1 LELQTRGS
9 EKIMEIGLQSIIMK
23 KTSSEEG
30 MGDYDDEK
38 PDWRELD
45 RRRDRSTF
53 YGRQEKGAGKKK
65 EPPKDRW
72 QQGRVKDALD
82 RLFKGDKGTP
92 EHDKLYAKLHN
103 AYGSEAFAKQAEKY
117 MAKYGLPDDAATLIL
132 FLDLKETGVCT
143 ATLDKLLEVY
153 PSLPPRQQEDA
164 RRKISIAAMG
174 HRIKEVRIKAQDILE
189 ELGS

>member
-1 LELQTRGS
+1 
-9 EKIMEIGLQSIIMK
+9 
-23 KTSSEEG
+23 
-30 MGDYDDEK
+30 MGDYDDNER

-65 EPPKDRW
+65 EAPKDRW

-92 EHDKLYAKLHN
+92 EHDKLFARLHN
-103 AYGSEAFAKQAEKY
+103 AYGSEAFPKQAEKY
-117 MAKYGLPDDAATLIL
+117 MAKFGLPDDAATLIL
-132 FLDLKETGVCT
+132 FIDLKDADACI
-143 ATLDKLLEVY
+143 ATLDKLTDIY
-153 PSLPPRQQEDA
+153 PALQPRQKEDV

-174 HRIKEVRIKAQDILE
+174 HRIKEVRIRAGEVLE
-189 ELGS
+189 QLE

>member
-1 LELQTRGS
+1 
-9 EKIMEIGLQSIIMK
+9 
-23 KTSSEEG
+23 
-30 MGDYDDEK
+30 MGDYDDER

-65 EPPKDRW
+65 EAPKDRW

-82 RLFKGDKGTP
+82 RLFKGEKGTP
-92 EHDKLYAKLHN
+92 EHDKLYARLHN

-117 MAKYGLPDDAATLIL
+117 VAKYGLPDDAATLIL
-132 FLDLKETGVCT
+132 FLDLKDIDICS
-143 ATLDKLLEVY
+143 ATLDKLLIIF
-153 PSLPPRQQEDA
+153 PDLKPRQKEDT

-174 HRIKEVRIKAQDILE
+174 HRIKEVRIKASEIME
-189 ELGS
+189 ELED

>member
-1 LELQTRGS
+1 
-9 EKIMEIGLQSIIMK
+9 
-23 KTSSEEG
+23 

-65 EPPKDRW
+65 EAPKDRW
-72 QQGRVKDALD
+72 QQGRVKDALA
-82 RLFKGDKGTP
+82 RIFKGDKGTP
-92 EHDKLYAKLHN
+92 EHDKIYAKLHN

-132 FLDLKETGVCT
+132 FLDLKEADICT
-143 ATLDKLLEVY
+143 ATLDRLRELY
-153 PSLPPRQQEDA
+153 ASLPPRQQEDVK
-164 RRKISIAAMG
+164 RKISITSMA
-174 HRIKEVRIKAQDILE
+174 HRIKDVRIKAQEILE
-189 ELGS
+189 ELAD

>member
-1 LELQTRGS
+1 
-9 EKIMEIGLQSIIMK
+9 
-23 KTSSEEG
+23 
-30 MGDYDDEK
+30 MGNYDDDEK

-65 EPPKDRW
+65 EAPKDRW

-92 EHDKLYAKLHN
+92 EHDKLYARLHN

-117 MAKYGLPDDAATLIL
+117 MAKFGLPDDAATLIL
-132 FLDLKETGVCT
+132 FIDLKDADICR
-143 ATLDKLLEVY
+143 ATLDKLLDIY
-153 PSLPPRQQEDA
+153 PALQPRQQEDV

-174 HRIKEVRIKAQDILE
+174 HRVKEVRIKAGEIIEQLE
-189 ELGS
+189 